1 MARRLVPLL
10 VIASFA
16 LLVFAFAGCGGDDNG
31 ASGDTTTTETTTTE
45 TTTTED
51 TTTDTETTETETET
65 TTTEDEDTDTTET
78 SALGDDFAT
87 SENCRE
93 FAEVGS
99 RLSEA
104 FTGAGSTDLD
114 EASDAFAELTA
125 SAPAEIKDDFQVIAD
140 AYNKLADAL
149 QGVDLSSTNPDP
161 QALAKLAQASQE
173 LDQAKLTQASTNI
186 STWAQENC

>member
-31 ASGDTTTTETTTTE
+31 ASGDTTTTETTTTTTTEE
-45 TTTTED
+45 TTTD
-51 TTTDTETTETETET
+51 TETET

-93 FAEVGS
+93 FTEIGS

-125 SAPAEIKDDFQVIAD
+125 AAPAEIKDDFQVIAD

-161 QALAKLAQASQE
+161 QALAKLAQISQD

>member
-16 LLVFAFAGCGGDDNG
+16 LLVFAFAGCGGDDES
-31 ASGDTTTTETTTTE
+31 ASGDTTTTETTTT
-45 TTTTED
+45 
-51 TTTDTETTETETET
+51 DTETTETETTETET
-65 TTTEDEDTDTTET
+65 TETETTEDEDTDTTET

-125 SAPAEIKDDFQVIAD
+125 AAPDEIKDDFQVIAD

-161 QALAKLAQASQE
+161 QALAKLTQISQE

-186 STWAQENC
+186 SKWAQENC